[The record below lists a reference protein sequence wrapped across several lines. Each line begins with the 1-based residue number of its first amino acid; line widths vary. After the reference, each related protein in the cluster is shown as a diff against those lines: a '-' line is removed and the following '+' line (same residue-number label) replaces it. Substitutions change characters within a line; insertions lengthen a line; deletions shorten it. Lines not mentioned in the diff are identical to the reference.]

1 MIGTTETIVIVILTP
16 LFCGVG
22 VPLIINWLFD
32 KFWR

>member
-1 MIGTTETIVIVILTP
+1 MNTTMTIVSLIGIV

-32 KFWR
+32 KFGR